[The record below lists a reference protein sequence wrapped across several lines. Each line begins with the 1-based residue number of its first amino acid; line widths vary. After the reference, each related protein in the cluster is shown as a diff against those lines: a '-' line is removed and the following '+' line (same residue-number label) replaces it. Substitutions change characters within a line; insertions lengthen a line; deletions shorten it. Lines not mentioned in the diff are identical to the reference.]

1 MKVYF
6 ETLGCPKNFN
16 DTQAAEA
23 FLMKEGFE
31 ITDDPADADHIIVN
45 TCGFINDAKK
55 ESIDKIFE
63 MADLKGEKKTLTV
76 SGCLSQ
82 RYASELTAE
91 MPEVDL
97 FIGVND
103 YERLPEL
110 LKELSEG
117 KLSDRNSSS
126 DSCAYASKLPLRD
139 RNISEGSY
147 TATLRIAEGCDN
159 RCAYC
164 VIPSI
169 RGGYRSKSMED
180 VISEAQI
187 LSDKGIKEIILIA
200 QDVTNYGIDLYGRY
214 MLPDL
219 LKKLVNISGIQ
230 WIRLMYCYEDRIT
243 DELIKVMAEEPKIC
257 NYIDVPIQ
265 HSSDHTLKEMKRRS
279 TGASIRNTISRLR
292 KAMPDIAIRTTLIVG
307 FPGETEEDFED
318 LMDFVE
324 EERFQRLGVFAYSQE
339 EGTPAG
345 DREDQIP
352 EDVKEMRLDQIMRT
366 QLDISYQHNQAL
378 IGSVLEVLVEDVD
391 DDGSYIGRSR
401 YDAPEI
407 DNSVI
412 FTSSRELSPGDMV
425 NVYINDAFD
434 YDLAGYE
441 TEVEDL

>member
-1 MKVYF
+1 MKVYI

-23 FLMKEGFE
+23 FLIKEGFE
-31 ITDDPADADHIIVN
+31 IADSPEEADHIIVN

-63 MADLKGEKKTLTV
+63 MAELKDQGKTLTV

-82 RYASELTAE
+82 RYSSELTEE

-103 YERLPEL
+103 YERLPGL
-110 LKELSEG
+110 LKDISAGRSAE
-117 KLSDRNSSS
+117 RNCSS
-126 DSCAYASKLPLRD
+126 DSCDYASQLPLLD
-139 RNISEGSY
+139 RNIEKGAY

-159 RCAYC
+159 CCAYC

-180 VISEAQI
+180 VVSEAEHLAEI
-187 LSDKGIKEIILIA
+187 GIKEIILIA
-200 QDVTNYGIDLYGRY
+200 QDVTNYGIDLYGRF
-214 MLPDL
+214 MLPEL
-219 LKKLVNISGIQ
+219 LRKLVKVSGIE

-257 NYIDVPIQ
+257 HYIDVPIQ

-279 TGASIRNTISRLR
+279 TGSSIRNTISRLR
-292 KAMPDIAIRTTLIVG
+292 ASMPDIAIRTTLIVG
-307 FPGETEEDFED
+307 FPGETEEDFDD
-318 LMDFVE
+318 LLDFVE

-345 DREDQIP
+345 GREDQIP

-378 IGSVLEVLVEDVD
+378 IGSVLDVLVEDRD
-391 DDGSYIGRSR
+391 EDGSYIGRSQ

-412 FTSSRELSPGDMV
+412 FTSDRDLKPGDMV
-425 NVYINDAFD
+425 KVFINDAFD

-441 TEVEDL
+441 KEAE

>member
-23 FLMKEGFE
+23 FLIKEGFE
-31 ITDDPADADHIIVN
+31 IADSPEEADHIIVN

-63 MADLKGEKKTLTV
+63 MAELKDQGKTLTV

-82 RYASELTAE
+82 RYASELTEE

-103 YERLPEL
+103 YERLPGL
-110 LKELSEG
+110 LKELAG
-117 KLSDRNSSS
+117 GRLTDRNSGS
-126 DSCAYASKLPLRD
+126 DSCAYASQLPLLE
-139 RNISEGSY
+139 RNIEKGSY
-147 TATLRIAEGCDN
+147 SATLRIAEGCDN
-159 RCAYC
+159 CCAYC

-169 RGGYRSKSMED
+169 RGGFRSKSMED
-180 VISEAQI
+180 VVSEAET
-187 LSDKGIKEIILIA
+187 LAEKGIKEIILIA
-200 QDVTNYGIDLYGRY
+200 QDVTNYGIDLYGRF
-214 MLPDL
+214 MLPEL
-219 LKKLVNISGIQ
+219 LRKLVTVDGIR

-243 DELIKVMAEEPKIC
+243 DELIEVMAEEPKIC
-257 NYIDVPIQ
+257 HYIDVPIQ

-292 KAMPDIAIRTTLIVG
+292 DAMPDIAIRTTLIVG
-307 FPGETEEDFED
+307 FPGETEDDFDD
-318 LMDFVE
+318 LLEFVE

-352 EDVKEMRLDQIMRT
+352 EDIKEMRLDQIMRT
-366 QLDISYQHNQAL
+366 QLDISYQHNQEL
-378 IGSVLEVLVEDVD
+378 VGSVLEVLVEAEDE
-391 DDGSYIGRSR
+391 DGSYIGRSR

-412 FTSSRELSPGDMV
+412 FTSARDLEPGDIV
-425 NVYINDAFD
+425 NVYIDDAFD
-434 YDLAGYE
+434 YDLAGHE
-441 TEVEDL
+441 TEV

>member
-23 FLMKEGFE
+23 YCLKEGLCLAE
-31 ITDDPADADHIIVN
+31 SPENADVIVVN

-63 MADLKGEKKTLTV
+63 MAEYRESGKKLVV

-82 RYASELTAE
+82 RYAQELTSE

-97 FIGVND
+97 FVGVND

-110 LKELSEG
+110 IKTLVSVPLSE
-117 KLSDRNSSS
+117 RNMSSS
-126 DSCAYASKLPLRD
+126 ECDYASKLPLLD
-139 RNISEGSY
+139 RNLEEGAYS
-147 TATLRIAEGCDN
+147 ATLRIAEGCDN

-169 RGGYRSKSMED
+169 RGGFRSKSMED
-180 VISEAQI
+180 VISEAEA
-187 LSDKGIKEIILIA
+187 LSAKGIKEIILIA
-200 QDVTNYGIDLYGRY
+200 QDVTNYGVDIYGKF

-219 LKKLVNISGIQ
+219 LRELVKVNGIR
-230 WIRLMYCYEDRIT
+230 WIRLMYCYEDRIS
-243 DELIKVMAEEPKIC
+243 DDLIRVMAEEPKIC
-257 NYIDVPIQ
+257 HYIDVPIQ

-279 TGASIRNTISRLR
+279 TGASIRDTIGRLR
-292 KAMPDIAIRTTLIVG
+292 NAMPDIAIRTTLIVG
-307 FPGETEEDFED
+307 FPGETEEDFEN
-318 LMDFVE
+318 LLDFVE
-324 EERFQRLGVFAYSQE
+324 EQRFQRLGVFSYSQE

-352 EDVKEMRLDQIMRT
+352 EDIKESRLDQIMRM
-366 QLDISYQHNQAL
+366 QLEISYQHNQEL
-378 IGSVLEVLVEDVD
+378 IGTMLEVLVEDID

-412 FTSSRELSPGDMV
+412 FTSSSEHRPGDFV
-425 NVYINDAFD
+425 NVYINDAYD
-434 YDLAGYE
+434 YDLVGYE
-441 TEVEDL
+441 TEVEI